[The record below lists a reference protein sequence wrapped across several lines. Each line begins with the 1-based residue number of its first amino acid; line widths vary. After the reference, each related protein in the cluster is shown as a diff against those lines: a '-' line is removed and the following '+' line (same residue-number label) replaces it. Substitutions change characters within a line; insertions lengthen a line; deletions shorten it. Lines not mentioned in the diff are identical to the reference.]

1 MKKWN
6 YFKKIGLLKIKV
18 EKKIRIDLNIWN
30 KFRMICHIQGTT
42 MTNTLNILIREFV
55 KDNNDAIERFLM
67 RAYLRERKD
76 NQKGS

>member
-1 MKKWN
+1 
-6 YFKKIGLLKIKV
+6 
-18 EKKIRIDLNIWN
+18 
-30 KFRMICHIQGTT
+30 MICHIQGTT